1 MQSDLTETL
10 NSMFKD
16 ITDMVASFFPD
27 DFYIKVILATA
38 ALVLV
43 FGLVN
48 VLYPDK
54 KEETSEE
61 NTI

>member
-16 ITDMVASFFPD
+16 ITNMVTSFLPD

-54 KEETSEE
+54 KEETNEE